1 MRIAFLSDIHAN
13 LPALAAALESA
24 HRHQANRI
32 VVAGDVIG
40 SGPHPAEVIRIL
52 QEKRAEVIRGN
63 VERRVLRYRERP
75 KAMKRSLKKSS
86 KGHLAWTAAQLG
98 EPEWEWLQSLPH
110 QLLLPVG
117 ELQVLVVHGSVQSDD
132 DYIFPSV
139 TAEGLRGMM
148 GDAHPDLLVCGHSHI
163 PFIKVVGGLR
173 VLNCGS
179 VGRPIDGDPRGSYII
194 ANFTRSREPHAT
206 IVRFHYPMDDLVADV
221 ERRKVPFQVGEE
233 YVKGIKRRGV

>member
-13 LPALAAALESA
+13 LPALAAALDSA
-24 HRHQANRI
+24 QRHQANRI
-32 VVAGDVIG
+32 VAAGDVVG

-52 QEKRAEVIRGN
+52 REKRVEVIRGN

-75 KAMKRSLKKSS
+75 KALKKSLKKNS

-98 EPEWEWLQSLPH
+98 EADWEWLQSLPP

-117 ELQVLVVHGSVQSDD
+117 ELQVLVVHGSALSDD
-132 DYIFPSV
+132 DYIYPSV
-139 TAEGLRGMM
+139 TAEGLRGML
-148 GDAHPDLLVCGHSHI
+148 GEARPDMLVCGHSHI

-173 VLNCGS
+173 ILNCGS
-179 VGRPIDGDPRGSYII
+179 VGRPVDGDPRGSYIF
-194 ANFTRSREPHAT
+194 ADFSRSRPPHAT

-221 ERRKVPFQVGEE
+221 ERRQVPFQVGEE